1 MKSKT
6 PFYDFRPV
14 SAKEWKQQI
23 QVGLKGKDY
32 NDLLVWDSP
41 DQIKVKPF
49 YHAEDLQDRAGQHI
63 KSPDGWIIGQIIEP
77 TDART
82 ARQKAL
88 AALEKGAEGLYF
100 KVGEEFDPGDLLT
113 EKVLSTVPL
122 HFEIP
127 IITKSFTEPLNSID
141 DNRNG
146 PLFLPWDVL
155 GQLARTGN
163 WQRSMKEDLEM
174 GVGLISGQSDLY
186 AFSVDGTL
194 YQNAGASRVQQLA
207 YTLAHACE
215 YMHLLASEGK
225 EKSFRQPVFR
235 MAVDSN
241 YFFEIAKL
249 RAMRL
254 LWASLAREF
263 GAPEDCHII
272 ARPTRRNKTLYEYN
286 ANMLRTTMECMA
298 AVNGGADTVLNLPYD
313 ALYHKE
319 NPFGD
324 RIARNQLL
332 ILKEEAYLGSVS
344 NPADGAYYIE
354 TLTSQLA
361 EKALAVFKSIEASGG
376 FLSALKKHVI
386 QKKIREHAAKEQESF
401 DRGEEVLVGTNAYSN
416 PEDRMKGELE
426 VSPFAQKR
434 AEKTLLEPIL
444 EKRLAENFE
453 KKRLEHE

>member
-6 PFYDFRPV
+6 PFYDFPPV
-14 SAKEWKQQI
+14 TAKEWKQQI

-41 DQIKVKPF
+41 DQLKVKPF
-49 YHAEDLQDRAGQHI
+49 YHAEDLQGLAERHI
-63 KSPDGWIIGQIIEP
+63 KSPDGWIIGQII
-77 TDART
+77 DAKDAKT
-82 ARQKAL
+82 AREKAL
-88 AALEKGAEGLYF
+88 EALEKGAESLYF
-100 KVGEEFDPGDLLT
+100 KVEEEFDLKDLLT
-113 EKVLSTVPL
+113 DKELSTVPL

-127 IITKSFTEPLNSID
+127 FISHSFTEQYNSVI
-141 DNRNG
+141 RTGKG
-146 PLFLPWDVL
+146 PLFLHWDVI

-163 WQRSMKEDLEM
+163 WHHSMKQDLEM
-174 GVGLISGQSDLY
+174 GVGLIRGQFGIHP
-186 AFSVDGTL
+186 FSVDGTL
-194 YQNAGASRVQQLA
+194 YQNAGATRVQQLA

-361 EKALAVFKSIEASGG
+361 KKALAVFKSIEASGG

-386 QKKIREHAAKEQESF
+386 QKKIREQAAKEQESF
-401 DRGEEVLVGTNAYSN
+401 DQNELVLVGTNAYSN

-426 VSPFAQKR
+426 VTPFAQKR

-444 EKRLAENFE
+444 EKRLAENME